1 MFFWGH
7 EMFYMNTCGG
17 LACLSVPL
25 VLGYTCLQVTLWVIG
40 LYPRPLQEQQ
50 LQLGGGGAHL

>member
-1 MFFWGH
+1 
-7 EMFYMNTCGG
+7 MFYMNTCGG